1 MKKENSTIRYYL
13 VTVTIKPEG
22 FNKILLDGIFAYK
35 KGEYTI
41 PEVKKE
47 CWDFL
52 KSQINFKDYGIDPEQ
67 VRIDIRVKSMSCD
80 FFLNGTKE

>member
-1 MKKENSTIRYYL
+1 MKKENNTIRYYL

-22 FNKILLDGIFAYK
+22 FNKISLEGVFTYFK
-35 KGEYTI
+35 KSEYTI
-41 PEVKKE
+41 PEIKKE

-67 VRIDIRVKSMSCD
+67 VRIDIRVKSMYASMRY
-80 FFLNGTKE
+80 